1 MKLDQYANITDISA
15 NVANSS
21 TDINASV
28 ILVSVMDF
36 TDVLMLKIWLILAD
50 TDTDINI
57 GASLLVTNISVC
69 YILCFFIKLTLYTYI
84 RRLLICSFIIQ
95 LYSLLYKN

>member
-1 MKLDQYANITDISA
+1 MNLLPICQYITDISA
-15 NVANSS
+15 DVANSS

-36 TDVLMLKIWLILAD
+36 TDVPMLKIWLILAD

-57 GASLLVTNISVC
+57 GASLDKMSPP
-69 YILCFFIKLTLYTYI
+69 K
-84 RRLLICSFIIQ
+84 
-95 LYSLLYKN
+95 K

>member
-1 MKLDQYANITDISA
+1 MKLLPICQYITDISA

-21 TDINASV
+21 IDINASV

-36 TDVLMLKIWLILAD
+36 TDVPMLKIWPILAT

-57 GASLLVTNISVC
+57 GASLNH
-69 YILCFFIKLTLYTYI
+69 
-84 RRLLICSFIIQ
+84 CSIVSRPFA
-95 LYSLLYKN
+95 LPCRPP